1 MILFILCFVL
11 VAFIAIGSSTLK
23 IGESNRDIIN
33 AEWLDCSYKFEL
45 ITRWGVKG

>member
-1 MILFILCFVL
+1 MVLFILCFVL